1 MGVSAEETEP
11 PAVSPEWMAVIEE
24 FCEHLRL
31 DSGKSGN
38 TVRAYRGDLADLA
51 AHATAQGLTNPAGLT
66 LLRLRGWLAALD
78 RRGLSRTTMARR
90 AATARAFTGWA
101 WRNGVIAQDVGARL
115 ASPRLE
121 RGLPTVLKEEQA
133 RQMMQTAAADI
144 DVSDPARRPEALRDA
159 AILELIYA
167 TGMRVGEL
175 CAIDL
180 PELDHERRT
189 VRVVGKGGKQR
200 VVPFGIPASRALNEW
215 LRDGRPDRVTTDSE
229 DALFLG
235 SRGGRI
241 DPRVVRGVVS
251 AAAKRLTG
259 APHLAPHGLRHSA
272 ATHVLEGGADL
283 RTVQELLGHATL
295 ATTQLYTH
303 VSVERLRSVYEQAH
317 PRA

>member
-1 MGVSAEETEP
+1 MAG
-11 PAVSPEWMAVIEE
+11 PEWTAVIEE

-51 AHATAQGLTNPAGLT
+51 AHATAQGLTDPAGLT

-90 AATARAFTGWA
+90 AATARAFSGWA
-101 WRNGVIAQDVGARL
+101 WRSGVIGQDVGARL
-115 ASPRLE
+115 ASPRLA
-121 RGLPTVLKEEQA
+121 RRLPTVLKEEQA

-144 DVSDPARRPEALRDA
+144 DLSDPIRRPEALRDA

-175 CAIDL
+175 CAIDIAD
-180 PELDHERRT
+180 LDHERLT
-189 VRVVGKGGKQR
+189 VRVVGKGDKQR
-200 VVPFGIPASRALNEW
+200 VVPFGIPASSALNEW
-215 LRDGRPDRVTTDSE
+215 LRDGRPARVTTDSE

-235 SRGGRI
+235 SRGRRI

-251 AAAKRLTG
+251 AAAQRLAG

>member
-1 MGVSAEETEP
+1 MQQRNQQHPDFEWQECLRNIHRIAEIRLNDKFDLTPDLGNAVWDWQESLAQYSEP
-11 PAVSPEWMAVIEE
+11 GYAEQGQ
-24 FCEHLRL
+24 L
-31 DSGKSGN
+31 
-38 TVRAYRGDLADLA
+38 TVTY
-51 AHATAQGLTNPAGLT
+51 
-66 LLRLRGWLAALD
+66 
-78 RRGLSRTTMARR
+78 LS
-90 AATARAFTGWA
+90 
-101 WRNGVIAQDVGARL
+101 D
-115 ASPRLE
+115 
-121 RGLPTVLKEEQA
+121 
-133 RQMMQTAAADI
+133 
-144 DVSDPARRPEALRDA
+144 
-159 AILELIYA
+159 A

-189 VRVVGKGGKQR
+189 VRVVGKGDKQR

>member
-1 MGVSAEETEP
+1 MSASGMEP
-11 PAVSPEWMAVIEE
+11 RAVSPEWSAVIDE

-31 DSGKSGN
+31 DSGKSRN
-38 TVRAYRGDLADLA
+38 TVRAYRGDLVDLGG
-51 AHATAQGLTNPAGLT
+51 HATEQGLTDPASLT
-66 LLRLRGWLAALD
+66 LLRLRGWLAELD

-90 AATARAFTGWA
+90 AATARSFSTWA
-101 WRNGVIAQDVGARL
+101 ARNGVMSQDVGARL

-121 RGLPTVLKEEQA
+121 RSLPTVLKQEQA
-133 RQMMQTAAADI
+133 RQMMQTAVADV
-144 DVSDPARRPEALRDA
+144 DLSDPARRPEALRDA

-175 CAIDL
+175 CSLDL
-180 PELDHERRT
+180 TDVDHERRT
-189 VRVVGKGGKQR
+189 VRAVGKGDKQR
-200 VVPFGIPASRALNEW
+200 VVPFGLPASRALDQW
-215 LRDGRPDRVTTDSE
+215 LKDGRPARVTTDSE
-229 DALFLG
+229 GSLFLG
-235 SRGGRI
+235 SRGRRI

-251 AAAKRLTG
+251 TAAQRLAG